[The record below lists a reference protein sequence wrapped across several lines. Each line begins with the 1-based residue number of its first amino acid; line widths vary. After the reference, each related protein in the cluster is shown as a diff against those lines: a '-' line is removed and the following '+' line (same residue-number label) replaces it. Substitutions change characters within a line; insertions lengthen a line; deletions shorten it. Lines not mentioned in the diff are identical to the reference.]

1 MLGLGVMMANG
12 IACGAG
18 RVAAGLA
25 LSLSADDI
33 ISLDGRFHGTLYA
46 PARRERTLSIIV
58 TLRFKFERYFRF
70 AWEEET
76 SHLERSQRDHR
87 EILKCCRSRN
97 TEKAGALLRKHILGS
112 GTPLLRR
119 LKELDTGADSGAPAR

>member
-33 ISLDGRFHGTLYA
+33 ISLDGRFYGTLYA

-87 EILKCCRSRN
+87 EILK
-97 TEKAGALLRKHILGS
+97 
-112 GTPLLRR
+112 
-119 LKELDTGADSGAPAR
+119 